1 MSSHSHFLILPTLA
15 VRCKGIESGD
25 IGRKLI
31 GRNYC
36 SSAPSA
42 SLFVNLRLEL
52 HPGVVPE
59 TYFLVTTESEKS
71 FLDNQIF
78 MQKHF
83 GSQ

>member
-15 VRCKGIESGD
+15 VRCKGIESSD

-31 GRNYC
+31 GGNYC

-59 TYFLVTTESEKS
+59 TYFFSAHS